1 MNTAK
6 IRTLSL
12 VCVLALW
19 GCSASRPPQTLTER
33 YQQLASDEQFSEYA
47 MRSLADEAFQ
57 KDDLLLMSKALWK
70 LCQRGVSTRR
80 DTNDCA
86 ALLDVAIIQKD
97 ALSQAKAF
105 LAHYFITGDRR
116 YYQQAMDVLPAGESY
131 YGSLFETSVAQ
142 CLADG
147 TATEWQAMQC
157 YVAGK
162 THASEAALQKAL
174 TLFKRFGAQHNM
186 ADSYFLLARLK
197 LQQNNPVAAS
207 DYAARAALLLSQLG
221 ETHKAL
227 QVRTWRQDNIH
238 AQ

>member
-1 MNTAK
+1 MNTAI
-6 IRTLSL
+6 IRTISL
-12 VCVLALW
+12 VCALTLW

-47 MRSLADEAFQ
+47 MRGLAAEAFQ
-57 KDDLLLMSKALWK
+57 DEDLPLMAKALWK
-70 LCQRGVSTRR
+70 LCQRGVTTRSGN
-80 DTNDCA
+80 NDCA
-86 ALLDVAIIQKD
+86 ALLDVAIIQQD
-97 ALSQAKAF
+97 DLSQARAL

-131 YGSLFETSVAQ
+131 YGSLFETSVAP
-142 CLADG
+142 CLNDAE
-147 TATEWQAMQC
+147 ATEWQAMQC

-162 THASEAALQKAL
+162 THANEAALQKAL

-221 ETHKAL
+221 ETDKA
-227 QVRTWRQDNIH
+227 QQIRSWRQDNIH